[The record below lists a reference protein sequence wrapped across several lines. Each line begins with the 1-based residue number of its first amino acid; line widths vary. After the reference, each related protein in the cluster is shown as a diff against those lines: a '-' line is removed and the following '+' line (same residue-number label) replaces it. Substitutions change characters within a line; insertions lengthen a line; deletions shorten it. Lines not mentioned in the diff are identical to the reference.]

1 MEQARKYM
9 SLDAW
14 KEAQQAL
21 DKAQQELEAARAGQ
35 VGQVTVEGA
44 PESSVSLYKGRV
56 MLKKGLPKGMLV
68 YINGRPASQAE
79 ARRLA
84 PGKIRKMTVYRGD
97 EAVKRYGEKGRN
109 GVADIRVR
117 K

>member
-1 MEQARKYM
+1 M
-9 SLDAW
+9 
-14 KEAQQAL
+14 
-21 DKAQQELEAARAGQ
+21 
-35 VGQVTVEGA
+35 
-44 PESSVSLYKGRV
+44 SLYKGRV

-68 YINGRPASQAE
+68 YINGRLASQAE